1 MVVRAEEK
9 ATLDLN
15 EGVEGGTDYSGI
27 LAGERPSTAAY
38 SQTILHFPA
47 TALSSD
53 LLMLFTAHCP
63 ALMSCTCT
71 SAPISQH
78 VVHSNLSSPTNQ
90 GPACMLSWPS
100 RP

>member
-15 EGVEGGTDYSGI
+15 EGVEGGTDYSGV
-27 LAGERPSTAAY
+27 LAGERSTRAAH
-38 SQTILHFPA
+38 TKTNLHFPA

-53 LLMLFTAHCP
+53 LLMLFTAHYP

-71 SAPISQH
+71 
-78 VVHSNLSSPTNQ
+78 
-90 GPACMLSWPS
+90 PAHIG
-100 RP
+100 

>member
-27 LAGERPSTAAY
+27 LAGERPSTAAHT
-38 SQTILHFPA
+38 QTKGYLPA

-53 LLMLFTAHCP
+53 LLLLFTAHCP

-71 SAPISQH
+71 SAHISQH
-78 VVHSNLSSPTNQ
+78 VVQSNALRS
-90 GPACMLSWPS
+90 CMYAVLALS